1 MKGKDKIRVNKNLK
15 NLAWTDNSVQSNI
28 FNCALEGIGQSE
40 CKVENSLLFQELPW

>member
-15 NLAWTDNSVQSNI
+15 NLAWIDNSVQSNI

-40 CKVENSLLFQELPW
+40 YEGEKSLLFQEFPW